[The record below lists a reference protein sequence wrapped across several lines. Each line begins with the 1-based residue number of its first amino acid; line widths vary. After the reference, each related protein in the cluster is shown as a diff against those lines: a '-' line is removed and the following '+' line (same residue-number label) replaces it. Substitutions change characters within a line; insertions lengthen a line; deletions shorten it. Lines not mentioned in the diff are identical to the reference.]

1 MRWKKTS
8 KHTCSML
15 TAHISH
21 IQVYLYEMNGKC
33 SDFSVDVDNFK
44 ERKMLM
50 MSMELKLRNEIS
62 SMYIRIFIHWMHN
75 LYETTKIDF
84 CWRGFVHIFFFLIFV
99 FCFRHLVAFPLSH
112 HLKTAHLSFNVFSL
126 VFGFYSTCI
135 FCTVDLFVYFAVVF
149 IHFIS
154 TILSIKH
161 K

>member
-75 LYETTKIDF
+75 LYETTNINF
-84 CWRGFVHIFFFLIFV
+84 CWRGFVHIFFLLNFCVLFSSFSCFSSKSSFENCTFV
-99 FCFRHLVAFPLSH
+99 FQ
-112 HLKTAHLSFNVFSL
+112 
-126 VFGFYSTCI
+126 CI
-135 FCTVDLFVYFAVVF
+135 FIGFRFLFDVHFLYGRSFCLLRCRFHSFHFYYF
-149 IHFIS
+149 
-154 TILSIKH
+154 KY
-161 K
+161 